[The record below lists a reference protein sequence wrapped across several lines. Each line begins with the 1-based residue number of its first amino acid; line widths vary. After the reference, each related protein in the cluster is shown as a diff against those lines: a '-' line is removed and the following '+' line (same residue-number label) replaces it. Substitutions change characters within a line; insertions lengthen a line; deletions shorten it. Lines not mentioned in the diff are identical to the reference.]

1 MIDKHYQNNP
11 HKKSNEMGPNPLDAI
26 QKLPALDQAAHHK
39 QVEATIKAM
48 GLKEHETTDYERL
61 MQEGARRVK
70 NVRDWASLEVQAA
83 IASGKDTTSGTF
95 RAYIA
100 TGVLD
105 RLVENFSH
113 YNKDQLVHLMANFAF
128 NAIVREVL

>member
-1 MIDKHYQNNP
+1 MSDHFLNNP

-26 QKLPALDQAAHHK
+26 HKLPALDQAAHHK

-48 GLKEHETTDYERL
+48 GLKQDETSDYERL

-100 TGVLD
+100 TGILN
-105 RLVENFSH
+105 RLVENFDH
-113 YNKDQLVHLMANFAF
+113 YGKTELVHLMANFAF